1 MVDYAGSCSKRG
13 SKRPLAWKFKQ
24 NGVKQNGV
32 KQEKQAYLAFHFAV
46 CYNVRE
52 KKTKRWRRTP

>member
-13 SKRPLAWKFKQ
+13 SKRPLAWKF
-24 NGVKQNGV
+24 KQNGV

-52 KKTKRWRRTP
+52 KKTKRRRRTP